1 MRQTISLRQS
11 VFNQIAEAAREER
24 ISPSRLI
31 AQAIEDFLQRRQN
44 RRDAQRLDEAYADGP
59 TEEER
64 EWLRFAWESHCRIFQ
79 ATGNEW

>member
-11 VFNQIAEAAREER
+11 LFAQIAETARELR
-24 ISPSRLI
+24 ISPNRLM
-31 AQAIEDFLQRRQN
+31 AQAIEEFLQRRQN

-64 EWLRFAWESHCRIFQ
+64 EWLRFALESHRRILEKE
-79 ATGNEW
+79 GDEW